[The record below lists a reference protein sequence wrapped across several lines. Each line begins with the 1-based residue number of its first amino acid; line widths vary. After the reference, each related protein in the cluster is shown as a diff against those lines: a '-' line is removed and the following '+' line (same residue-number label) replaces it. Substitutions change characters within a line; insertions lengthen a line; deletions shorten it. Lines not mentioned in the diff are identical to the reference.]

1 MEFGRW
7 LVVALLGATVAV
19 GCGGDTRGDTRGDR
33 PDAAAADAPVITV
46 DDFGDTLR
54 LAAPAQRVVSLNPVF
69 TELVFALGYGD
80 RLVGRTS
87 WDLYPAAA
95 RAIPDLGDGMQPNVE
110 AVLGARP
117 DLVLLYASPTNRAA
131 AQQLRAA
138 GVPTLTLRTDH
149 VADLARVAPIIGAAF
164 GDRARGAFVADT
176 VRASLDRVRAMPRP
190 PAPRTVFW
198 HIWESPLL
206 TIGAG
211 SYMSELVQIAGGQNV
226 FSDMRSPSPQVSLE
240 EVARRDPW
248 AILAGPN
255 SARTIRSAPEWQAVR
270 AVREGR
276 VLVADTTLVGRPG
289 VRMGEA
295 ARHLRALIMGDTAR

>member
-1 MEFGRW
+1 M
-7 LVVALLGATVAV
+7 LVVTISAGLSASLAA
-19 GCGGDTRGDTRGDR
+19 GCAGDARDARDASSR
-33 PDAAAADAPVITV
+33 PAPVLTV
-46 DDFGDTLR
+46 DDFGDTVRLR
-54 LAAPAQRVVSLNPVF
+54 TPARRVVSLNPAF

-87 WDLYPAAA
+87 WDLYPEAA
-95 RAIPDLGDGMQPNVE
+95 RDVPDLGDGMRPNVE

-131 AQQLRAA
+131 TQQLHAA

-164 GDRARGAFVADT
+164 GDRARGEFVADT
-176 VRASLDRVRAMPRP
+176 VRASLDRVRALPRP
-190 PAPRTVFW
+190 ATPRTVFW
-198 HIWESPLL
+198 HIWESPLM

-211 SYMSELVQIAGGQNV
+211 SYMSELVGIAGGVNV
-226 FSDMRSPSPQVSLE
+226 FGDLSAPSPQVSLE
-240 EVARRDPW
+240 EVARRDPY

-255 SARTIRSAPEWQAVR
+255 SAATIRSSAEWQAVR

-295 ARHLRALIMGDTAR
+295 ARHLRALIVGDSAR